1 MPDTNIE
8 TSISDEVL
16 LKAQED
22 INGLLKNKRLTAPER
37 VQLEIQSYFLMF
49 LVNDH
54 KKISAMYPWIK
65 EQQIKEEAR
74 TVWWNKLQWVI
85 IPLIVSSV
93 FIFIG
98 QALYFWVTIVPELIA
113 HH

>member
-1 MPDTNIE
+1 MADSTE

-22 INGLLKNKRLTAPER
+22 IDKLLKSKRLTSSER
-37 VQLEIQSYFLMF
+37 VQMEIQSYFLMF

-54 KKISAMYPWIK
+54 KKISRMYPWVQ
-65 EQQIKEEAR
+65 EQQRKEEAR
-74 TVWWNKLQWVI
+74 KVWWNKLQWVV

-98 QALYFWVTIVPELIA
+98 QAAYFWLTIVPELINK
-113 HH
+113 

>member
-1 MPDTNIE
+1 MADSTE

-22 INGLLKNKRLTAPER
+22 IDKLLKSKRLTSSER
-37 VQLEIQSYFLMF
+37 VQMEIQSYFLMF

-54 KKISAMYPWIK
+54 KKISRMYPWML
-65 EQQIKEEAR
+65 EQQRKEEAR
-74 TVWWNKLQWVI
+74 KVWWNKLQWVV
-85 IPLIVSSV
+85 IPIIVSSL

-98 QALYFWVTIVPELIA
+98 QAAYFWLTIVPELLA
-113 HH
+113 TR

>member
-1 MPDTNIE
+1 MADSTE

-22 INGLLKNKRLTAPER
+22 IDKLLKSKRLTSSER
-37 VQLEIQSYFLMF
+37 VQMEIQSYFLMF

-54 KKISAMYPWIK
+54 KKISHMYPWML
-65 EQQIKEEAR
+65 EQQRKAEER
-74 TVWWNKLQWVI
+74 KVWWNKLQWVV
-85 IPLIVSSV
+85 IPIVVSSL

-98 QALYFWVTIVPELIA
+98 QAAYFWLTIVPELLTTR
-113 HH
+113 